1 MRNSSINKLQQSRPT
16 LQDIADKIGIT
27 KMTVSRYLRKPE
39 SVAKKTRE
47 KIARVIEEVGYI
59 ENRAPAM
66 LSKSSSKAIGILLP
80 SLSNQ
85 VFASFIAGIE
95 SITKENGYETLIAH
109 FGYNEKEEE
118 MKIASLLSYQVDGL
132 ILTETSHTPRTL
144 QMIKTAG
151 VPVVEAMEL
160 PNNPID
166 MAVGL
171 DHEAAA
177 YFAVN
182 AILDSG
188 KSNIVYF
195 GARLDSRTK
204 LRMNGYDRAMKEKG
218 LTPKHILTEAHSSF
232 TLGSKLLDKALTE
245 YSDIDGI
252 LCTNDDIAIG
262 VIMAAQQRGIKIP
275 EQIGIVGYNALDIG
289 EAISPRLNSVEIP
302 IQKMGERS
310 AELLLAALHNEEIPE
325 KVVDLGFTMRE
336 GESLTRIEN

>member
-1 MRNSSINKLQQSRPT
+1 
-16 LQDIADKIGIT
+16 
-27 KMTVSRYLRKPE
+27 MTVSRYLRKPE
-39 SVAKKTRE
+39 SVALKTRE
-47 KIARVIEEVGYI
+47 KIALIIEDVGYI

-85 VFASFIAGIE
+85 VFANFIAGIE

-132 ILTETSHTPRTL
+132 ILTETTHSKRTL

-160 PNNPID
+160 PANPID

-182 AILDSG
+182 SILDSG
-188 KSNIVYF
+188 KFNVVYF

-204 LRMNGYDRAMKEKG
+204 LRMNGYDRAMTERG
-218 LTPKHILTEAHSSF
+218 LTPNHILTEAHSSF
-232 TLGSKLLDKALTE
+232 TLGIELLDKALE
-245 YSDIDGI
+245 QHPNLDGI
-252 LCTNDDIAIG
+252 LCTNDDIAVG
-262 VIMAAQQRGIKIP
+262 VIMAAHQRGIKIP
-275 EQIGIVGYNALDIG
+275 DQIGIVGYNALDIG
-289 EAISPRLNSVEIP
+289 DAISPRLNSIEIP
-302 IQKMGERS
+302 IYKMGERS
-310 AELLLAALHNEEIPE
+310 AELLLAALRNDEIKE
-325 KVVDLGFTMRE
+325 KVIDLGFSMRE
-336 GESLTRIEN
+336 GESLTRNVN